1 MSWTYEQSKKGYAN
15 LWAKAKLN
23 PNTKA
28 TVLRIAQNLVTNQA
42 RYQQIASVIGCPW
55 WFIAVAHQ
63 MESGAN
69 FKTYLGNGQSLAH
82 VTTIEPIGRGP
93 FKTFE
98 AGALDALRHEGV
110 DKIKVWDIPRAL
122 YMWES
127 FNGFGYVSHGI
138 NSPYVW
144 SYTNLYT
151 RGKFVA
157 DHDYDPNAV
166 STQCGAAAI
175 LLALISL
182 GAVKGNA
189 MNDLQAALLPFEK
202 LAPTLITALAGP
214 AAGLAARVLAEALNV
229 ASVDDVK
236 PQIDIKPIKDLKAI
250 LTAAESEIV
259 EILGDTSVTVSPV
272 RANTPIVEQI
282 SQIQSDGAKTVIAD
296 PAISGTVTVQPV
308 QPEPTFLDRIIPA
321 GWKTALGI
329 LVYCSGTVLS
339 SLGYVTPDI
348 GTAISTL
355 GGGLAGVGMIS
366 KLDRWLP
373 LFAGFLKLKK

>member
-63 MESGAN
+63 MESGAKFN
-69 FKTYLGNGQSLAH
+69 TYLGNGQSLAR

-214 AAGLAARVLAEALNV
+214 GAGLAARILAEALNV

-236 PQIDIKPIKDLKAI
+236 PQIDTKPVKDLKTI
-250 LTAAESEIV
+250 LAAAENEIV
-259 EILGDTSVTVSPV
+259 EILGDASVTVSPV
-272 RANTPIVEQI
+272 RAEVPIVAAPAV
-282 SQIQSDGAKTVIAD
+282 SPTTAPSDT
-296 PAISGTVTVQPV
+296 TVTVQPV
-308 QPEPTFLDRIIPA
+308 QPEPTFLDKVIPA

-329 LVYCSGTVLS
+329 LIYCSGTVLS

>member
-15 LWAKAKLN
+15 LWAKATLN

-28 TVLRIAQNLVTNQA
+28 TVLRIAQKLVTNQT
-42 RYQQIASVIGCPW
+42 RYQSIASAVGCPW

-63 MESGAN
+63 MESGAD
-69 FKTYLGNGQSLAH
+69 FKTYLGNGQSFSR

-98 AGALDALRHEGV
+98 AGSLDALRLEGV

-122 YMWES
+122 YTWES

-202 LAPTLITALAGP
+202 LAPTLIGALAGP

-236 PQIDIKPIKDLKAI
+236 PQIDIKPVKDLK
-250 LTAAESEIV
+250 TALATAESEIV
-259 EILGDTSVTVSPV
+259 DILGDASVTVSPV
-272 RANTPIVEQI
+272 RADP
-282 SQIQSDGAKTVIAD
+282 VI
-296 PAISGTVTVQPV
+296 PAAPVAVAAAEPVTVQPV
-308 QPEPTFLDRIIPA
+308 QPEPTFLDKIIPA

-329 LVYCSGTVLS
+329 LIYCAGTVLA

-348 GTAISTL
+348 GTAISTV
-355 GGGLAGVGMIS
+355 GGGLAGVGVIA

-373 LFAGFLKLKK
+373 LFAGFLKIKK

>member
-63 MESGAN
+63 MESGAKFN
-69 FKTYLGNGQSLAH
+69 TYLGNGQSLAH

-110 DKIKVWDIPRAL
+110 DKIKSWDIPRAL

-214 AAGLAARVLAEALNV
+214 GAGLAARILAEALNV

-236 PQIDIKPIKDLKAI
+236 PQIDTKPVKDLKAI
-250 LTAAESEIV
+250 LVTAENEIV
-259 EILGDTSVTVSPV
+259 EILGDTPVTVSPV
-272 RANTPIVEQI
+272 RAEPPIAAAPAV
-282 SQIQSDGAKTVIAD
+282 SPTTAPSDT
-296 PAISGTVTVQPV
+296 TVTVQPV
-308 QPEPTFLDRIIPA
+308 QPEPTFLDKIIPA

-329 LVYCSGTVLS
+329 LIYCAGTVLA

-348 GTAISTL
+348 GTAISTV
-355 GGGLAGVGMIS
+355 GGGLAGVGVIA